1 MLIGGGGEKKTLK
14 LVAQHATIWHGF
26 GDAETI
32 AHKHAVLD
40 AHCATI
46 GRDPGE
52 IERSVAVGDK
62 KPEEA
67 AKGLYDVGSR
77 LFTIHTSG
85 PDYDLGL
92 VREWLAWRD
101 EVNAKG

>member
-14 LVAQHATIWHGF
+14 LVAQHANIWHGF

-40 AHCATI
+40 EHCKAI

-52 IERSVAVGDK
+52 IERSAGVGAK
-62 KPEEA
+62 SPEDIGKSLLE
-67 AKGLYDVGSR
+67 VGTR
-77 LFTIHTSG
+77 LFTVSSSG

-92 VREWLAWRD
+92 LREWVSWRD
-101 EVNAKG
+101 EVNSK